1 MRKSLLAIALAFSA
15 TAAMAAVPAVSASG
29 ASAPTAKTLSSSQ
42 NRMVRCNKDATG
54 KKGDERKAFMKSCLS
69 TKSATVSTLAS
80 APTAASAT
88 VKK

>member
-42 NRMVRCNKDATG
+42 NRMVQCNKDATG

-69 TKSATVSTLAS
+69 TKSATAFAPAS

-88 VKK
+88 AKK